1 MDNGYSETFATY
13 EFADKGTYVCM
24 QCAYELDST
33 YNEWLKLIE

>member
-24 QCAYELDST
+24 YAMR
-33 YNEWLKLIE
+33 WRK